1 MNSAIGFALLSL
13 AAAGCLDVTFKGFSR
28 KTRSRGMYVFACGF
42 VWSALQFAWFVAQ
55 DIEPSFD
62 RTTLAY
68 GIAGGLL
75 IAAANILLI
84 ECLTHLDVSLGSTI
98 YRLNTIGVVVLSFLL
113 LDEPLG
119 VLKAAGVLCGIVAV
133 WMLYT
138 RKPRDSLAEF
148 AQVFFWVAV
157 FASLLR
163 ALFGIVAKAG
173 LQAGAD
179 ASTLLLIYSFSW
191 VGCGIVYAFVREKRV
206 GMTWK
211 KLAYGLVSGF
221 LLSIVAN
228 ALILALEK
236 GDVSVVAP
244 VANLSFIVALLISAA
259 IGMERL
265 NARKGFAIA
274 TAILSIFLLAQSQ

>member
-13 AAAGCLDVTFKGFSR
+13 VAAGCLDVTFKGFSR
-28 KTRSRGMYVFACGF
+28 KTRSRGMYVFACGV
-42 VWSALQFAWFVAQ
+42 VWSGLQFGWFFAQ

-62 RTTLAY
+62 RATLAY

-98 YRLNTIGVVVLSFLL
+98 YRLNTIGLVVLSFVL

-119 VLKAAGVLCGIVAV
+119 MLKAAGVFCGIFAV

-138 RKPRDSLAEF
+138 RKPQDGLVDF
-148 AQVFFWVAV
+148 AQIFFWVAV

-179 ASTLLLIYSFSW
+179 ASTSLLIYSFSW
-191 VGCGIVYAFVREKRV
+191 VVCGIVYAFVRERRV
-206 GMTWK
+206 RMTWK
-211 KLAYGLVSGF
+211 KLAYGLISGC

-228 ALILALEK
+228 ALIMALEK
-236 GDVSVVAP
+236 GAVSVVVP
-244 VANLSFIVALLISAA
+244 IANLSFIVALLVSAT
-259 IGMERL
+259 IGLERL

-274 TAILSIFLLAQSQ
+274 TAMLSIFLLAQSQ